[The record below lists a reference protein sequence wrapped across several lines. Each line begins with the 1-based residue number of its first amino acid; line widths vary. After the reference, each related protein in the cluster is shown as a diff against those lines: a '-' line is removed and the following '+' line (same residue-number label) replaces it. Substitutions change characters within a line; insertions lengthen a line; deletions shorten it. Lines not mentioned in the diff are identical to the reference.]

1 MAQPEQPNLASGHHG
16 WSGSASTLID
26 TVSPCSQARSA
37 SRARRLASLAA
48 RPLGAHFRIGKKGVF
63 NYPSLSMWDFGFFRP
78 KTSPAGIDRTD
89 RLECSLPS
97 LTRLN

>member
-1 MAQPEQPNLASGHHG
+1 M
-16 WSGSASTLID
+16 
-26 TVSPCSQARSA
+26 
-37 SRARRLASLAA
+37 RRRLKAGDLASLAA

-63 NYPSLSMWDFGFFRP
+63 SYPSLSMWDFGFFRP

-89 RLECSLPS
+89 HLECSLPS